1 MYRTLQ
7 DMLGD
12 EFTDP
17 PGYPYVHKFCL
28 IDIYT
33 RASSDEM
40 KEKILE
46 SFMIKTD
53 HEGGKLRLL
62 MATNAF
68 SMGVDCP
75 DISNVV
81 HLGPPSSLIQYVQET
96 GRGG

>member
-1 MYRTLQ
+1 MYQTLRG
-7 DMLGD
+7 MLGN

-17 PGYPYVHKFCL
+17 PEYPDAHKFHL
-28 IDIYT
+28 IDMCT

-46 SFMIKTD
+46 LFKT
-53 HEGGKLRLL
+53 EGGKLRLL
-62 MATNAF
+62 MATSTF

-81 HLGPPSSLIQYVQET
+81 HLGPLSCLVRYVQET

>member
-1 MYRTLQ
+1 MYRTLL

-17 PGYPYVHKFCL
+17 PEYPDVHKFRL
-28 IDIYT
+28 IDMCT

-46 SFMIKTD
+46 SFKT
-53 HEGGKLRLL
+53 EGGKLRLL
-62 MATNAF
+62 MATSAF

-81 HLGPPSSLIQYVQET
+81 HFGPPSCLVQYVQET